1 MVSKGVFTQSNFS
14 FKFASS
20 VHPFQT
26 QLYQS
31 KHLSYTLPIFDG
43 LIKCIHGQIRIWIG
57 CTGRVKGKEFP
68 LILQ

>member
-31 KHLSYTLPIFDG
+31 KPLSYTLPIFDG
-43 LIKCIHGQIRIWIG
+43 LNVLDGVYM
-57 CTGRVKGKEFP
+57 VKFVFELGAQVE
-68 LILQ
+68 